1 MAERCCP
8 PEPLSAPEH
17 FTCSDGHKVSYYEY
31 LPASAEPYSTHIVF
45 LHGIQSHAGWY
56 TGSCKELAAK
66 GHHVLFLNRRGSG
79 RDMVRRGDAPGWR
92 RLVKD
97 VQEFLL
103 DQQQKHP
110 GGRWILGGISWGGKV
125 AAAVAARCPDLIEGL
140 VLLCPGLVPIVS
152 PPLST
157 RLSILFSSLFFPTQQ
172 YPIPLDDP
180 ALFTSSLS
188 WQRFLDSDPDALK
201 KASARFLVQSVRLDL
216 WFRLNCRGWKVP
228 TLLFLGL
235 QEKIVNNKATRERIE
250 DLAQGSIQVIEYPAA
265 HHTLEFEGPE
275 VPWVEDLDSWLG
287 KIGHPGEMMPI
298 TPAG

>member
-1 MAERCCP
+1 
-8 PEPLSAPEH
+8 
-17 FTCSDGHKVSYYEY
+17 
-31 LPASAEPYSTHIVF
+31 
-45 LHGIQSHAGWY
+45 
-56 TGSCKELAAK
+56 
-66 GHHVLFLNRRGSG
+66 
-79 RDMVRRGDAPGWR
+79 
-92 RLVKD
+92 
-97 VQEFLL
+97 
-103 DQQQKHP
+103 
-110 GGRWILGGISWGGKV
+110 
-125 AAAVAARCPDLIEGL
+125 
-140 VLLCPGLVPIVS
+140 
-152 PPLST
+152 
-157 RLSILFSSLFFPTQQ
+157 LSILFSSLFFPTQQ

-180 ALFTSSLS
+180 ALFTSSPS

-250 DLAQGSIQVIEYPAA
+250 DLAQGSIQVIEYPSA

-275 VPWVEDLDSWLG
+275 VPWVENLGSWLE